1 MKYEIIKNTNRIPHE
16 QIYNIIITIV
26 IAFAILW
33 IIYVSVPYSH
43 YSVYLIEPKPE
54 PKPNN

>member
-1 MKYEIIKNTNRIPHE
+1 MKYEIMKKTNRIPHE
-16 QIYNIIITIV
+16 SIYNLILTIV

-43 YSVYLIEPKPE
+43 YCLYLI
-54 PKPNN
+54 